1 MTVTISKMSAGRGYE
16 YFLRTVAAGDGDRS
30 LSTPLTR
37 YYTENGTPPGRWMGS
52 GIASLESHVRI
63 GDEVTEEQ
71 LRLLIGEAKNPV
83 TSQDLGRRYR
93 TYKVPE
99 DGKRRHPVAGYD
111 LTFSIPK
118 SASVLW
124 GVADAGTQAIIADA
138 HHAAVAETID
148 FLEREVIAT
157 RGGARGP
164 QGGVAQLDVTGVIAT
179 AFDHYDSRAND
190 PHLHTHV
197 VISNRVKATRDGHW
211 RTIDGA
217 PLHAWTVAASELHEA
232 IFSDHLT
239 LALGVDWERRPR
251 GRDRN
256 PAWEITGVPQSLV
269 EQFSSRSRDIDT
281 ETDRLI
287 EDYVANHG
295 RRPRPATIMKLRQRA
310 NLAHRPEKQI
320 HSLSDL
326 TAIWRGRAGRNVGED
341 ATTWARR
348 LTVNPP
354 RRLLRADDIP
364 LDVIEEVG
372 RAVVGAVGERRATW
386 RRANLHA
393 EASRQTIGWRFA
405 SSTDREAVTGLV
417 VDAAERG
424 SLRLTPPELATTPG
438 TLLRND
444 GTSSF
449 RPKHSVVFSSEQ
461 LLAAEDRLLQRAATV
476 SAPTVDIE
484 IVDATTE
491 RPVKGHR
498 LSPEQ
503 AQAIAKVAVSGRQV
517 DLLIGPAGAGKTT
530 AMRALH
536 RAWTQQHGRGSVVGL
551 APSAAAAE
559 VLADDLGIACENTAK
574 WLYEHQRSGS
584 RFHCGQLVIIDEAT
598 LAGTFSLDRLTAH
611 AAEAGAKVLLVGD
624 WAQLQSVE
632 AGGAFAMLADARGDA
647 AELVD
652 IHRFTHEWEKRASL
666 DLRHGNPEAVDAYL
680 IHRRVTDGDTEDMI
694 DAAYQAWRDD
704 TQAGKASVLVTDNTK
719 AVVELNARARAERL
733 AAGKTPAGPEA
744 PLIDGTRAS
753 VGDRVITRKND
764 RRLRTLRSGW
774 VRNGDRWTVTDVRD
788 DGSLVVRRQARKR
801 GGAVVLPAGYVA
813 EHVDLGYAV
822 TAHRA
827 QGLTVDTA
835 HVVVF
840 DNTTRENLYVAM
852 TRGRDKNHAYVVID
866 TVDDNHGAPDG
877 EGATAKF
884 VLIGVLANSGAELS
898 AHQVIKTE
906 QEAWTSIAQL
916 AAEYETIA
924 AAAQR
929 DRWASLVRSCPLTP
943 EEADSAIES
952 ETFGPLAAELRRAE
966 ANGHDIDR
974 LLPAAV
980 ARYELDDA
988 EDVAAVLRHRL
999 ALATKPAGTGR
1010 GRRPAKL
1017 IAGLIP
1023 EALGPMAPELR
1034 AALDERRDLI
1044 EQRARGLAEEAV
1056 QERAS
1061 WVRRLGS
1068 PPLDRRER
1076 EKWQQSVTTV
1086 AAYRDRYRITSASAL
1101 GAGPVTDAQR
1111 LDRSRAASVVR
1122 GLGARDYSAPRTD
1135 PDLDLRL

>member
-1 MTVTISKMSAGRGYE
+1 MTVTISKMSAGKGYE
-16 YFLRTVAAGDGDRS
+16 YFLRTVAADDGDRS

-37 YYTENGTPPGRWMGS
+37 YYTVNGTPPGRWMGS
-52 GIASLESHVRI
+52 GIASLESPLKV

-71 LRLLIGEAKNPV
+71 LRLLIGEAKHPV
-83 TSQDLGRRYR
+83 TGQDLGRRYR

-99 DGKRRHPVAGYD
+99 EGKRRHPVAGYD

-138 HHAAVAETID
+138 HHAAVADAID

-157 RGGARGP
+157 RGGAKGP
-164 QGGVAQLDVTGVIAT
+164 RGGVAQLDVTGVIAT

-197 VISNRVKATRDGHW
+197 VIGNRVKATRDDQW

-239 LALGVDWERRPR
+239 RALGVDWERRPR

-269 EQFSSRSRDIDT
+269 EQFSSRSRDINT

-287 EDYVANHG
+287 EEYVANRG

-310 NLAHRPEKQI
+310 NLTHRPEKQI

-326 TAIWRGRAGRNVGED
+326 TAMWRGRAAHHVGED
-341 ATTWARR
+341 ATTWTRR
-348 LTVNPP
+348 LTANPP

-364 LDVIEEVG
+364 LDVIEAAG
-372 RAVVGAVGERRATW
+372 RDVVAAVGEKRATW
-386 RRANLHA
+386 RRANLYA

-405 SSTDREAVTGLV
+405 SSADREAVTGLV
-417 VDAAERG
+417 VDAAELG
-424 SLRLTPPELATTPG
+424 SLRLTPPALATTPE
-438 TLLRND
+438 TFLRND
-444 GTSSF
+444 GTSRF

-461 LLAAEDRLLQRAATV
+461 LLAAEDRLLQRAATL

-484 IVDATTE
+484 IVDTIAE
-491 RPVKGHR
+491 KPVKGHR

-503 AQAIAKVAVSGRQV
+503 SQAIAKVAVSGRQV

-530 AMRALH
+530 AMRSLH
-536 RAWTQQHGRGSVVGL
+536 RAWAQQHGRGSVVGL
-551 APSAAAAE
+551 APSAAAAQ

-574 WLYEHQRSGS
+574 WLYEHKRGGS
-584 RFHCGQLVIIDEAT
+584 RFRSGQLVIIDEAT
-598 LAGTFSLDRLTAH
+598 LAGTFSLDRITAH

-632 AGGAFAMLADARGDA
+632 AGGAFAMLADARDDA
-647 AELVD
+647 VELVD
-652 IHRFTHEWEKRASL
+652 IHRFIHEWEKGASL
-666 DLRHGNPEAVDAYL
+666 DLRHGSPEVVDTYL
-680 IHRRVTDGDTEDMI
+680 IHERVTDGHTEAMI

-704 TQAGKASVLVTDNTK
+704 TQAGKASVLVTDNTN
-719 AVVELNARARAERL
+719 AVVDLNARARSERL
-733 AAGKTPAGPEA
+733 AAGKIPAGPEV

-753 VGDRVITRKND
+753 VGDWVITRKND

-788 DGSLVVRRQARKR
+788 DGSLVVRRQGKKY
-801 GGAVVLPAGYVA
+801 GGAVVLPAGYVT
-813 EHVDLGYAV
+813 EHVGLGYAI
-822 TAHRA
+822 TSHRA

-852 TRGRDKNHAYVVID
+852 TRGREHNHAYVIVD
-866 TVDDNHGAPDG
+866 RADDNHRAPDG
-877 EGATAKF
+877 DDATAKS

-898 AHQVIKTE
+898 AHQRIKTE
-906 QEAWTSIAQL
+906 QDAWVSIAQL

-924 AAAQR
+924 SAAQR
-929 DRWASLVRSCPLTP
+929 DRWASLIRSCSLTP
-943 EEADSAIES
+943 EEADAAIES
-952 ETFGPLAAELRRAE
+952 EAFGPLTAELRRAE
-966 ANGHDIDR
+966 ANGHDIER
-974 LLPAAV
+974 VLPTAV
-980 ARYELDDA
+980 ARHGLDDA

-999 ALATKPAGTGR
+999 ALATKSSGTGR

-1017 IAGLIP
+1017 IVGLIP
-1023 EALGPMAPELR
+1023 EALGPMAPDMR

-1044 EQRARGLAEEAV
+1044 EQRARALADEAV
-1056 QERAS
+1056 NTKAA
-1061 WVRRLGS
+1061 WVRRLAS
-1068 PPLDRRER
+1068 APLDRRER
-1076 EKWQQSVTTV
+1076 ERWQQSVATA
-1086 AAYRDRYRITSASAL
+1086 AAYRDRYRITSVSAL
-1101 GAGPVTDAQR
+1101 GAEPATDAQR
-1111 LDRSRAASVVR
+1111 LDRARAASAVR
-1122 GLGARDYSAPRTD
+1122 RLDARDYSVPPTD
-1135 PDLDLRL
+1135 RGLDLRL

>member
-1 MTVTISKMSAGRGYE
+1 MTVTISKMSAGKGYE

-37 YYTENGTPPGRWMGS
+37 YYTEEGTPPGRWMGS
-52 GIASLESHVRI
+52 GIASLDSSLKV

-71 LRLLIGEAKNPV
+71 LRLLIGEARHPV
-83 TSQDLGRRYR
+83 TGQDLGRRYR
-93 TYKVPE
+93 TYKMAE
-99 DGKRRHPVAGYD
+99 EGKRRHPVAGYD

-124 GVADAGTQAIIADA
+124 GVSDAGTQAIIADA
-138 HHAAVAETID
+138 HHLAVAETID

-164 QGGVAQLDVTGVIAT
+164 NGGVAQLDVTGVIAT

-197 VISNRVKATRDGHW
+197 VISNRVKATRDGQW

-217 PLHAWTVAASELHEA
+217 PLHTWTVAASELHEA

-239 LALGVDWERRPR
+239 RTLGVDWERRAR

-269 EQFSSRSRDIDT
+269 EHFSSRSRDINA

-287 EDYVANHG
+287 EEYVATHG

-320 HSLSDL
+320 HSLADL
-326 TAIWRGRAGRNVGED
+326 TVMWRGRAARDVGGD
-341 ATTWARR
+341 ATTWARG
-348 LTVNPP
+348 LTANP

-364 LDVIEEVG
+364 LDMIEEVG
-372 RAVVGAVGERRATW
+372 RDVVSAVGEKRATW

-393 EASRQTIGWRFA
+393 EASRQTLGWRFA
-405 SSTDREAVTGLV
+405 TTTDREAVTGLV

-424 SLRLTPPELATTPG
+424 SLPLTPPELATTPEKF
-438 TLLRND
+438 LRDD
-444 GTSSF
+444 GTSRF
-449 RPKHSVVFSSEQ
+449 RAKHSVVFSSEQ
-461 LLAAEDRLLQRAATV
+461 LLAAEDRLLQRADTV
-476 SAPTVDIE
+476 SGPAVDIE
-484 IVDATTE
+484 IVDTILE
-491 RPVKGHR
+491 QPVKGHR

-536 RAWTQQHGRGSVVGL
+536 QAWTRHHGRGSVVGL
-551 APSAAAAE
+551 APSAAAAQ

-574 WLYEHQRSGS
+574 WLYEHDRGARFQR
-584 RFHCGQLVIIDEAT
+584 GQLVIIDEAT
-598 LAGTFSLDRLTAH
+598 LAGTFSLDRITAH
-611 AAEAGAKVLLVGD
+611 AAEAGAKVMLVGD

-647 AELVD
+647 AELAD

-666 DLRHGNPEAVDAYL
+666 DLRHGHPEAVDAYL
-680 IHRRVTDGDTEDMI
+680 IHERVTDGETEAMI

-704 TQAGKASVLVTDNTK
+704 TDAGQASVLVTDSAK
-719 AVVELNARARAERL
+719 AVVELNARARAERI
-733 AAGKTPAGPEA
+733 AAGMIPAGPEV

-753 VGDRVITRKND
+753 VGDWVITRQND

-801 GGAVVLPAGYVA
+801 GGAVVLPADYVA
-813 EHVDLGYAV
+813 EQVDLGYAV

-827 QGLTVDTA
+827 QGITVDTA
-835 HVVVF
+835 HVVVS
-840 DNTTRENLYVAM
+840 DTTTRENLYVAM
-852 TRGRDKNHAYVVID
+852 TRGREHNHAYVIAD
-866 TVDDNHGAPDG
+866 TADDNHGARDG
-877 EGATAKF
+877 EGATAKS
-884 VLIGVLANSGAELS
+884 VLLGVLTNRGAELS
-898 AHQVIKTE
+898 AHQMIKSE
-906 QEAWTSIAQL
+906 QDAWTSIAQL

-929 DRWASLVRSCPLTP
+929 DRWSGLIRSCSLTP
-943 EEADSAIES
+943 EEADAAIES
-952 ETFGPLAAELRRAE
+952 EALGPLAAELRRAE
-966 ANGHDIDR
+966 ANGHDIER
-974 LLPAAV
+974 LLPAVA
-980 ARYELDDA
+980 ARYGLDDA

-999 ALATKPAGTGR
+999 ALATRPARTGR
-1010 GRRPAKL
+1010 GRRPSKL
-1017 IAGLIP
+1017 IVGLIP
-1023 EALGPMAPELR
+1023 EALGPMAPDMR
-1034 AALDERRDLI
+1034 QALDERRNLI
-1044 EQRARGLAEEAV
+1044 EQRARSLADEAIRGKAPWTKALGPRPAD
-1056 QERAS
+1056 RAS
-1061 WVRRLGS
+1061 RARW
-1068 PPLDRRER
+1068 DEAAI
-1076 EKWQQSVTTV
+1076 TA
-1086 AAYRDRYRITSASAL
+1086 AAYRDRYGIEGRTLL
-1101 GAGPVTDAQR
+1101 GPKPATDSQF
-1111 LDRSRAASVVR
+1111 LDRARALASLRRAEPEAAAVTR
-1122 GLGARDYSAPRTD
+1122 SD
-1135 PDLDLRL
+1135 PVPAIRL

>member
-37 YYTENGTPPGRWMGS
+37 YYSVEGTPPGRWMGS
-52 GIASLESHVRI
+52 GIASLESHIKI

-71 LRLLIGEAKNPV
+71 LRLLIGEARHPV
-83 TSQDLGRRYR
+83 TGQDLDRRYR

-99 DGKRRHPVAGYD
+99 EGKRRHPVAGYD

-124 GVADAGTQAIIADA
+124 GVSDAGTQAIIADA

-148 FLEREVIAT
+148 FLERDVIAT
-157 RGGARGP
+157 RGGVKGP
-164 QGGVAQLDVTGVIAT
+164 RGGVAQFDVTGVIAT

-190 PHLHTHV
+190 PTSAHPRGDQQSGQGHPRRPAAH
-197 VISNRVKATRDGHW
+197 NRR
-211 RTIDGA
+211 R

-239 LALGVDWERRPR
+239 RAIGVDWERRPR

-256 PAWEITGVPQSLV
+256 PAWEITGVRQSLV
-269 EQFSSRSRDIDT
+269 EEFSSRSRDINT

-287 EDYVANHG
+287 EEYVANHG
-295 RRPRPATIMKLRQRA
+295 RRPRPATIMRLRQRA
-310 NLAHRPEKQI
+310 NLSHRPEKQI
-320 HSLSDL
+320 YSLSDL
-326 TAIWRGRAGRNVGED
+326 TAMWRGRTARNVGED

-348 LTVNPP
+348 LTANPP

-364 LDVIEEVG
+364 LDLIEKVN
-372 RAVVGAVGERRATW
+372 RDVVAAVGEKRATW

-405 SSTDREAVTGLV
+405 TTTDREAVTGLV
-417 VDAAERG
+417 VDAAELG
-424 SLRLTPPELATTPG
+424 SLRLTPPELAPTPEAF
-438 TLLRND
+438 LRDD
-444 GTSSF
+444 GTSTF

-461 LLAAEDRLLQRAATV
+461 LLAAEDRLLQRAATT
-476 SAPTVDIE
+476 SAPTVDTE
-484 IVDATTE
+484 IVDTLAGE
-491 RPVKGHR
+491 PVKGHR

-503 AQAIAKVAVSGRQV
+503 AQAIARVAVSGRQV
-517 DLLIGPAGAGKTT
+517 DVLIGPAGAGKTT

-536 RAWTQQHGRGSVVGL
+536 RAWTKQHGRGAVVGL
-551 APSAAAAE
+551 APSAAAAQ

-574 WLYEHQRSGS
+574 WLYEHEVGGSSFQRS
-584 RFHCGQLVIIDEAT
+584 QLVIIDEAT
-598 LAGTFSLDRLTAH
+598 LAGTFSLDRITAH

-647 AELVD
+647 PELVD
-652 IHRFTHEWEKRASL
+652 IHRFTHEWEKGASL
-666 DLRHGNPEAVDAYL
+666 DLRYGHPEAVDAYL
-680 IHRRVTDGDTEDMI
+680 IRERVTDGDSEAMI

-704 TQAGKASVLVTDNTK
+704 TQAGKASVLVTDSTN
-719 AVVELNARARAERL
+719 AVVQLNARARGERL
-733 AAGKTPAGPEA
+733 AAGKIPAGPEV

-753 VGDRVITRKND
+753 VGDWVITRKND
-764 RRLRTLRSGW
+764 RRLRKLRSGW

-788 DGSLVVRRQARKR
+788 VGSLVVRRQGKKY
-801 GGAVVLPAGYVA
+801 GGAVVLPADYVA
-813 EHVDLGYAV
+813 EHVDLGYAI

-827 QGLTVDTA
+827 QCLTLDTS

-852 TRGRDKNHAYVVID
+852 TRGREHNHAYVIVD
-866 TVDDNHGAPDG
+866 TADDNHGASDG
-877 EGATAKF
+877 EDTTAKA
-884 VLIGVLANSGAELS
+884 VLLGVLANSGAEPS
-898 AHQVIKTE
+898 AHQMIKTE
-906 QEAWTSIAQL
+906 QDAWTSIAQL

-929 DRWASLVRSCPLTP
+929 DRWASLIRSCSLTS

-952 ETFGPLAAELRRAE
+952 EAFGPLAAELRRAE
-966 ANGHDIDR
+966 ANGHDIER

-980 ARYELDDA
+980 ARYGLDDA

-999 ALATKPAGTGR
+999 ALATITIGTGR

-1017 IAGLIP
+1017 IVGLIP
-1023 EALGPMAPELR
+1023 EALGPMAPDMR

-1044 EQRARGLAEEAV
+1044 EQRASELAEDAV
-1056 QERAS
+1056 QTKSS
-1061 WVRRLGS
+1061 WVRRMG
-1068 PPLDRRER
+1068 DRPADRHEGEHWDR
-1076 EKWQQSVTTV
+1076 AIVII
-1086 AAYRDRYRITSASAL
+1086 AAYRDRYGITSPNRSAAARRPTCSASTAR
-1101 GAGPVTDAQR
+1101 GP
-1111 LDRSRAASVVR
+1111 
-1122 GLGARDYSAPRTD
+1122 P
-1135 PDLDLRL
+1135 

>member
-1 MTVTISKMSAGRGYE
+1 MTVTISKMSAGKGYE

-37 YYTENGTPPGRWMGS
+37 YYTEEGTPPGRWMGS
-52 GIASLESHVRI
+52 GIASLDSPLKV
-63 GDEVTEEQ
+63 GGEVTEEQ
-71 LRLLIGEAKNPV
+71 LRLLIGEARHPV
-83 TSQDLGRRYR
+83 TGQDLGRRYR
-93 TYKVPE
+93 TYKVAE
-99 DGKRRHPVAGYD
+99 EGKRRHPVAGYD
-111 LTFSIPK
+111 LTFSLPK

-124 GVADAGTQAIIADA
+124 GVSDAGTQAIIADA
-138 HHAAVAETID
+138 HHLAVAETIE

-164 QGGVAQLDVTGVIAT
+164 NGGVAQLDVTGVIAT

-197 VISNRVKATRDGHW
+197 VISNRVKATSDGQW

-217 PLHAWTVAASELHEA
+217 PLHTWTVAASELHEA

-239 LALGVDWERRPR
+239 RTLGVDWERRPR

-269 EQFSSRSRDIDT
+269 EHFSSRSRDINA

-287 EDYVANHG
+287 EEYVATHG

-320 HSLSDL
+320 HSLADL
-326 TAIWRGRAGRNVGED
+326 TAIWRGRAAHNVGED

-348 LTVNPP
+348 RTTNPP

-364 LDVIEEVG
+364 LDMIEAVG
-372 RAVVGAVGERRATW
+372 RDVVSAVGEKRATW

-405 SSTDREAVTGLV
+405 TTTDREAVTGLV

-424 SLRLTPPELATTPG
+424 SLPLTPPELATTPE

-444 GTSSF
+444 GTSTF

-461 LLAAEDRLLQRAATV
+461 LLAAEDRLLQRAAGV
-476 SAPTVDIE
+476 GGPTVDIE
-484 IVDATTE
+484 IVEALADQ
-491 RPVKGHR
+491 PVNGHR

-530 AMRALH
+530 AMRALR
-536 RAWTQQHGRGSVVGL
+536 RAWIQQHGRGSVVGL
-551 APSAAAAE
+551 APSAAAAQ

-574 WLYEHQRSGS
+574 WLYEHQRGGS
-584 RFHCGQLVIIDEAT
+584 CFQRGQLVIIDEAT
-598 LAGTFSLDRLTAH
+598 LAGTFSLDRITNH

-632 AGGAFAMLADARGDA
+632 AGGAFAMLADVRDDA
-647 AELVD
+647 PELVD
-652 IHRFTHEWEKRASL
+652 IHRFTHAWEKAASL
-666 DLRHGNPEAVDAYL
+666 DLRYGHPEAVDAYL
-680 IHRRVTDGDTEDMI
+680 IHERVTDGDTEAMI

-704 TQAGKASVLVTDNTK
+704 TDAGKASVLVTDNGK
-719 AVVELNARARAERL
+719 AVVELNARARAERI
-733 AAGKTPAGPEA
+733 AAGKIPAGPEV
-744 PLIDGTRAS
+744 PLFDGTRAS
-753 VGDRVITRKND
+753 VGDWVITRKND

-788 DGSLVVRRQARKR
+788 DGSLVARRQARKR
-801 GGAVVLPAGYVA
+801 GGAVVLPADYVA
-813 EHVDLGYAV
+813 EQLDLGYAV

-827 QGLTVDTA
+827 QGLTVDTS
-835 HVVVF
+835 HVVVS
-840 DNTTRENLYVAM
+840 DSTTRENLYVAM
-852 TRGRDKNHAYVVID
+852 TRGREHNHAYVIVD
-866 TVDDNHGAPDG
+866 TADDIHGAPDE
-877 EGATAKF
+877 EGVTVKS

-906 QEAWTSIAQL
+906 QDAWTSIAQL

-929 DRWASLVRSCPLTP
+929 DRWAMLIRSCSLTP
-943 EEADSAIES
+943 EEADAAIES
-952 ETFGPLAAELRRAE
+952 EAFGPLTAELRRAE
-966 ANGHDIDR
+966 ANGHDIGQ

-980 ARYELDDA
+980 ARFGLDDA
-988 EDVAAVLRHRL
+988 EDVAAVLRYRL
-999 ALATKPAGTGR
+999 ALATKATGTGR

-1017 IAGLIP
+1017 IVGLIP
-1023 EALGPMAPELR
+1023 EALGPMAPDMR
-1034 AALDERRDLI
+1034 QALDERRNLI
-1044 EQRARGLAEEAV
+1044 EQRARTLADEAIRGKAPWTRALGPRPADRAS
-1056 QERAS
+1056 RAS
-1061 WVRRLGS
+1061 W
-1068 PPLDRRER
+1068 D
-1076 EKWQQSVTTV
+1076 QAAITV
-1086 AAYRDRYRITSASAL
+1086 AAYRDRYGIEGRTLL
-1101 GAGPVTDAQR
+1101 GPMPATDSQC
-1111 LDRSRAASVVR
+1111 LDRARALAALRRAEPEAAVVTR
-1122 GLGARDYSAPRTD
+1122 SD
-1135 PDLDLRL
+1135 PVPAIRL

>member
-1 MTVTISKMSAGRGYE
+1 MTVTISKMSAGKGYE

-37 YYTENGTPPGRWMGS
+37 YYSEHGTPPGRWMGS
-52 GIASLESHVRI
+52 GTASLKSHVQI

-71 LRLLIGEAKNPV
+71 LRLLIGEATHPV
-83 TSQDLGRRYR
+83 TGQDLGRRYR

-99 DGKRRHPVAGYD
+99 VGKRRHPVAGYD

-124 GVADAGTQAIIADA
+124 GVSDAGTQAIIADA
-138 HHAAVAETID
+138 HHAAVADAID

-157 RGGARGP
+157 RGGAKGP
-164 QGGVAQLDVTGVIAT
+164 RGGVAQLDVTGVVAT

-197 VISNRVKATRDGHW
+197 VISNRVKATRDGQW
-211 RTIDGA
+211 RTIDGT

-232 IFSDHLT
+232 VFSDHLT
-239 LALGVDWERRPR
+239 RVLGVDWERRPR

-269 EQFSSRSRDIDT
+269 EHFSSRSRDINV

-287 EDYVANHG
+287 EEYVATHG
-295 RRPRPATIMKLRQRA
+295 RRPRPATIMKLRQQA

-326 TAIWRGRAGRNVGED
+326 TAMWRGRAARDIGED
-341 ATTWARR
+341 ATTWARH
-348 LTVNPP
+348 LTANPP

-364 LDVIEEVG
+364 LDVIEQVG
-372 RAVVGAVGERRATW
+372 RDVVAAVGEKRATW

-405 SSTDREAVTGLV
+405 TTTDREAITGLV
-417 VDAAERG
+417 VDAAELG
-424 SLRLTPPELATTPG
+424 SLRLTPPELATTPE
-438 TLLRND
+438 TFLRND
-444 GTSSF
+444 GTSTF

-461 LLAAEDRLLQRAATV
+461 LLAAEDRLLQRAAGV
-476 SAPTVDIE
+476 GGPTVDIE

-491 RPVKGHR
+491 QPVKGHR

-536 RAWTQQHGRGSVVGL
+536 LAWTQQHGRGTVVGL
-551 APSAAAAE
+551 APSAAAAQ

-574 WLYEHQRSGS
+574 WLYEHDRGARFQRG
-584 RFHCGQLVIIDEAT
+584 HLVIIDEAT
-598 LAGTFSLDRLTAH
+598 LAGTFSLDRITAH
-611 AAEAGAKVLLVGD
+611 AAETGAKVLLVGD

-632 AGGAFAMLADARGDA
+632 AGGAFAMLADVRGDA
-647 AELVD
+647 AELAD

-666 DLRHGNPEAVDAYL
+666 DLRHGRPEAVAAYL
-680 IHRRVTDGDTEDMI
+680 IHERVTDGDTEGMI

-733 AAGKTPAGPEA
+733 AAGKTPAGPDVR
-744 PLIDGTRAS
+744 LIDGTRAS
-753 VGDRVITRKND
+753 VGDWVITRKND

-774 VRNGDRWTVTDVRD
+774 VRNGDRWTVTDVRN
-788 DGSLVVRRQARKR
+788 DGSLVVRRQARKA

-813 EHVDLGYAV
+813 EHVDLGYAI

-827 QGLTVDTA
+827 QGFTVDTA

-852 TRGRDKNHAYVVID
+852 TRGRVHNHAYVVD
-866 TVDDNHGAPDG
+866 TVDDIHGAPNG
-877 EGATAKF
+877 EGATANS

-906 QEAWTSIAQL
+906 QDAWTSIAQL

-924 AAAQR
+924 ATAQR
-929 DRWASLVRSCPLTP
+929 DRWASVIRSCSLKP
-943 EEADSAIES
+943 EEAASAIES
-952 ETFGPLAAELRRAE
+952 EAFGPLTAELRRAE
-966 ANGHDIDR
+966 ANGHDIER

-980 ARYELDDA
+980 ARYGLDDA
-988 EDVAAVLRHRL
+988 EDVASVLRYRL
-999 ALATKPAGTGR
+999 ALANRAAGTGR

-1017 IAGLIP
+1017 IVGLIP
-1023 EALGPMAPELR
+1023 EALGPMAPDMR
-1034 AALDERRDLI
+1034 QALDERRNLI
-1044 EQRARGLAEEAV
+1044 EQRARTLADEAIRGKAPWTRALGPRPV
-1056 QERAS
+1056 DRAS
-1061 WVRRLGS
+1061 RACWDQAVITL
-1068 PPLDRRER
+1068 
-1076 EKWQQSVTTV
+1076 
-1086 AAYRDRYRITSASAL
+1086 AAYRDRYGIEGRTLL
-1101 GAGPVTDAQR
+1101 GAKAATDSQC
-1111 LDRSRAASVVR
+1111 LDRARALAALRRAEPEAAVVTR
-1122 GLGARDYSAPRTD
+1122 SD
-1135 PDLDLRL
+1135 PVPAIRL